1 MLGIDDLRGPEAA
14 EPSLAVHP
22 AADCWCVP
30 HAAVHPPL
38 MRRIVA
44 RCVLYA
50 QAVGGA
56 GQPMLRG
63 AQSEASAAWHAASR
77 MLHAGCR
84 AAWRGLHVACVMLQ
98 PVVLQCSCA
107 LYRAWLVLHV
117 AFSAPMC
124 RIRPCCIRPC
134 CIRPCCIRPCCIRP
148 CCIRPC
154 CICPCCIRPCCIGY
168 ATLCARCAGRAVWR
182 SVCAITRL

>member
-1 MLGIDDLRGPEAA
+1 MLGIDDLSGPEAA

-22 AADCWCVP
+22 AADCWCVR
-30 HAAVHPPL
+30 HAVVHPPCDAL
-38 MRRIVA
+38 LRAACCMRRLSVVPGS
-44 RCVLYA
+44 RCFEAPNRRRVR
-50 QAVGGA
+50 
-56 GQPMLRG
+56 RG
-63 AQSEASAAWHAASR
+63 NAASR

-134 CIRPCCIRPCCIRP
+134 CIRPCCI
-148 CCIRPC
+148 
-154 CICPCCIRPCCIGY
+154 GY

-182 SVCAITRL
+182 SVFAIVRL